1 VRTPI
6 ADLVDVV
13 EEAVRIHEYTA
24 AVEAAKAGTGRGHDI
39 PGGGDR

>member
-6 ADLVDVV
+6 ADLIHVV

-24 AVEAAKAGTGRGHDI
+24 AVEAAKAGTGRGQDT
-39 PGGGDR
+39 PGRGDR